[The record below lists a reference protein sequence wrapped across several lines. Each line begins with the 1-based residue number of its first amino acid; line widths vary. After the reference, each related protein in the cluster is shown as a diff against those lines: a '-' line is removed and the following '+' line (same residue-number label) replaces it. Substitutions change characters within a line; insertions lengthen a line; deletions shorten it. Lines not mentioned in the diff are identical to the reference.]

1 MGLNTLEKY
10 LVVSVLKRHF
20 VETGCNHKVW
30 FLLEEKW
37 DYGEDGLHSIWMKVS
52 TISYLEE
59 NSAWQ
64 HSASVSSTSE
74 FVLELCWTYL
84 NQHQAN
90 CIVWQAVYYY
100 LNVQGHLGYKSSNM
114 YSILQVQFYKNC
126 FKLSKYDWVKF
137 L

>member
-20 VETGCNHKVW
+20 VEIGCNLKVW

-37 DYGEDGLHSIWMKVS
+37 DYGEGCLHSIWMKVS

-64 HSASVSSTSE
+64 HSTSVNSTSE

-84 NQHQAN
+84 N
-90 CIVWQAVYYY
+90 
-100 LNVQGHLGYKSSNM
+100 
-114 YSILQVQFYKNC
+114 
-126 FKLSKYDWVKF
+126 
-137 L
+137 